1 MWNKRT
7 NSVERGKTK
16 ARVKIICRLQ
26 NYFILFNIRIE
37 LQANTGS
44 RRVMSSLGVSRI
56 GNNLLISRDL
66 LITGSCKR
74 HPGCV
79 DRSPTPQIEILSRFY
94 SSIAFFF
101 RNKTKTKTTNRK
113 ETKQQ
118 TKRKGINNFA
128 ASSLSLHYNYFLF
141 LNDNFL
147 S

>member
-7 NSVERGKTK
+7 NSVEREKTK

-74 HPGCV
+74 HSGRV
-79 DRSPTPQIEILSRFY
+79 DRSPTPQIEFRHVSTVQLY
-94 SSIAFFF
+94 SFLGA
-101 RNKTKTKTTNRK
+101 KQKQKQKRK

-147 S
+147 T